1 MPTIF
6 REPDECW
13 VLDLDG
19 VVWLGAT
26 PIPGSVEAITSLRAA
41 GHRVGFCSN
50 NSGPTTAQY
59 LAKLNGLGIAASA
72 DDVVSSATAVATMV
86 SPGERVLVV
95 AGAGVREAVIASGAE
110 AVDPR
115 IDLSGSGSFAGF
127 DAVVVGFHPD
137 FDYQVMTAALRAVD
151 HGARLLAA
159 NTDPIY
165 PTDSG
170 PSPGC
175 GAILAS
181 IEVATGQ
188 RAIVGGKPH
197 QPMVDIVHARWGAT
211 GIMVGDSPTT
221 DGALADALG
230 WPFGL
235 VLTGNTSRA
244 VADHAVGSRPDGGPP
259 WQIAERL
266 EFLVGASAP
275 SANPSDSS

>member
-1 MPTIF
+1 MIP
-6 REPDECW
+6 REPGSSW

-19 VVWLGAT
+19 VVWLGGT
-26 PIPGSVEAITSLRAA
+26 PIAGSVAAIASLRAS

-59 LAKLNGLGIAASA
+59 LDRLNGMGIAASA
-72 DDVVSSATAVATMV
+72 DDVVSSATAVATLV

-95 AGAGVREAVIASGAE
+95 AGPGVQEAVVACGAE
-110 AVDPR
+110 AVDAR
-115 IDLSGSGSFAGF
+115 IALAGNGSFGGF
-127 DAVVVGFHPD
+127 DAVVVGFHSD
-137 FDYQVMTAALRAVD
+137 FDYQVMTAALRAVN
-151 HGARLLAA
+151 HGARLLAT
-159 NTDPIY
+159 NTDPVY

-197 QPMVDIVHARWGAT
+197 QPMVDIVRARWGSH
-211 GIMVGDSPTT
+211 GVMVGDSPGT

-235 VLTGNTSRA
+235 VLTGNTARPLA
-244 VADHAVGSRPDGGPP
+244 QQTVGARPDDGPP

-266 EFLVGASAP
+266 ETLVAALAESAHTTV
-275 SANPSDSS
+275 SS